1 MFAIFLSALSE
12 THVSYAYQK
21 CQFSYSDLNYSI
33 EMRLDKLSLYLIEKD
48 TFYAFSVT
56 FHSYFSE

>member
-1 MFAIFLSALSE
+1 M
-12 THVSYAYQK
+12 SYAYQK

-48 TFYAFSVT
+48 TFETAILVNKYHGQLV
-56 FHSYFSE
+56 

>member
-21 CQFSYSDLNYSI
+21 CQFSYSNLNYSI

-48 TFYAFSVT
+48 TFYAFQCNISQL
-56 FHSYFSE
+56 F